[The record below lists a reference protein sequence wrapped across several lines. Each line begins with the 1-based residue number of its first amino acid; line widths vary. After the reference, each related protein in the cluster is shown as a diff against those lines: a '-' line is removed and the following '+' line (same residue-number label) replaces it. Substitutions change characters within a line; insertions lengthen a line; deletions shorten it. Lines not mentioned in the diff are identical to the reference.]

1 MPSAAPRL
9 AGRGGKGTSEAA
21 VPEHIPGSDGL
32 HQRGGSA
39 ADGGLSAAESAS
51 LVGRLKW
58 VVRIPRPN
66 DGLSLSLQLSQLQVE
81 LEQVGQHLILGAP
94 AVELNS
100 IEYKKEARKP

>member
-1 MPSAAPRL
+1 
-9 AGRGGKGTSEAA
+9 
-21 VPEHIPGSDGL
+21 
-32 HQRGGSA
+32 
-39 ADGGLSAAESAS
+39 
-51 LVGRLKW
+51 